1 MCIRDSGGTT
11 WRDLS
16 DAVDER
22 PSSNS
27 TMVGEFLDSG
37 SAWLSVREQ
46 DGGALL
52 LRSHDGGTTWQRTAS
67 PFRFVGAP
75 PASFL
80 LDLPA
85 AIAFSDDARGVV
97 LVQSYRADGDES
109 FVLRTSNGG
118 GSWER
123 AALPADVLP
132 IGLDT
137 LP

>member
-1 MCIRDSGGTT
+1 VDAASG
-11 WRDLS
+11 
-16 DAVDER
+16 
-22 PSSNS
+22 
-27 TMVGEFLDSG
+27 
-37 SAWLSVREQ
+37 
-46 DGGALL
+46 
-52 LRSHDGGTTWQRTAS
+52 
-67 PFRFVGAP
+67 
-75 PASFL
+75 SFL

-109 FVLRTSNGG
+109 FVLRTCNGG

-132 IGLDT
+132 MGLDT